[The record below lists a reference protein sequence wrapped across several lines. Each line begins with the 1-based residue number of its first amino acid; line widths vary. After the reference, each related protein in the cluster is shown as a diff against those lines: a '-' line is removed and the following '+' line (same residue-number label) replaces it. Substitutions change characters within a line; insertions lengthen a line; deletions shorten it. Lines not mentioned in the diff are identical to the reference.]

1 MGLGTGE
8 IILIIFVVV
17 LLFGASRLPK
27 LGEEIGRAMGSLK
40 RALGGAKEIE
50 ASVRETV
57 DEAAANPKRD
67 ESAKPAD
74 KA

>member
-8 IILIIFVVV
+8 IILITFLVV

-27 LGEEIGRAMGSLK
+27 LGSELGRAIGSLR
-40 RALGGAKEIE
+40 RALGGAKDIE
-50 ASVRETV
+50 ASVKGTG
-57 DEAAANPKRD
+57 DDGAADLKKE
-67 ESAKPAD
+67 ESAVPTN

>member
-8 IILIIFVVV
+8 IVIIIFVVV
-17 LLFGASRLPK
+17 LLFGATRLPK
-27 LGEEIGRAMGSLK
+27 LGEEMGRALASLK

-50 ASVRETV
+50 ASVRGAV
-57 DEAAANPKRD
+57 DQGSTPAKREEAAKTT
-67 ESAKPAD
+67 D

>member
-8 IILIIFVVV
+8 IILIIFAVV

-27 LGEEIGRAMGSLK
+27 LGEELGRALGSLK
-40 RALGGAKEIE
+40 RTLGGAKEIE
-50 ASVRETV
+50 ASVRGT
-57 DEAAANPKRD
+57 DDDGAAHPKSQ
-67 ESAKPAD
+67 ESAKPTE